1 MFKKKNKDAG
11 NSGGKKGIVWK
22 LLGSFLVAAAL
33 FGVLIGVEKT
43 ILSDYAKETAV
54 LCKTDIPKG
63 TKITEENVDQYFY
76 SYEVDAAMVNG
87 DCIKDKKELLDTVV
101 TRNLSAHEIVR
112 EGACTKE
119 AEIYNRYHD
128 PVEASVE
135 ANEAGDIVSGTIRK
149 GDHVDIAVVN
159 KDTLEYDLM
168 LKNVYVLG
176 AYTSTGEAV
185 VDGMEGTAATMLTI
199 VEEKDNLALFY
210 SARETGN
217 VIVTKLD
224 PEK

>member
-1 MFKKKNKDAG
+1 MLQLYQAD
-11 NSGGKKGIVWK
+11 
-22 LLGSFLVAAAL
+22 
-33 FGVLIGVEKT
+33 
-43 ILSDYAKETAV
+43 LSY
-54 LCKTDIPKG
+54 LCKIDIPKG
-63 TKITEENVDQYFY
+63 TKITGKNVDQYFY
-76 SYEVDAAMVNG
+76 SYEVDAAMING
-87 DCIKDKKELLDTVV
+87 NCIKDKKELFDTVV

-119 AEIYNRYHD
+119 AEIYNRYHN

-149 GDHVDIAVVN
+149 GDYVDIAVVN

-185 VDGMEGTAATMLTI
+185 IDGMEGTAATMLTI

>member
-11 NSGGKKGIVWK
+11 NSGGKKGIVWR
-22 LLGSFLVAAAL
+22 LLGSFFVAAAL
-33 FGVLIGVEKT
+33 FGVLIGVEKN

-54 LCKTDIPKG
+54 LCKMDIPKG

-101 TRNLSAHEIVR
+101 TRELSAHEIVR
-112 EGACTKE
+112 EGACIKE

-149 GDHVDIAVVN
+149 GDYVDIAVDN
-159 KDTLEYDLM
+159 KDTLE
-168 LKNVYVLG
+168 
-176 AYTSTGEAV
+176 
-185 VDGMEGTAATMLTI
+185 
-199 VEEKDNLALFY
+199 
-210 SARETGN
+210 
-217 VIVTKLD
+217 
-224 PEK
+224 

>member
-1 MFKKKNKDAG
+1 MFKKNKDTGAP
-11 NSGGKKGIVWK
+11 GGKKSIVWK

-33 FGVLIGVEKT
+33 FGVLIGVEKN

-54 LCKTDIPKG
+54 LCKIDVPKG

-87 DCIKDKKELLDTVV
+87 KCIKDKKELLNTVAV
-101 TRNLSAHEIVR
+101 RDLSAHEIVR

-119 AEIYNRYHD
+119 AEIYTRYQD

-135 ANEAGDIVSGTIRK
+135 ANEAGVIVSGTIRK

-159 KDTLEYDLM
+159 KDTLEYEVM

-185 VDGMEGTAATMLTI
+185 AEGMEGTAATMLTI

-217 VIVTKLD
+217 VIVTKVD
-224 PEK
+224 SEK